1 MYNKILLPTDGSE
14 GMEIV
19 IDHALQVARRDDATI
34 HALYV
39 VDTATMGRL
48 PMDTSWEAVSG
59 LLQEEGQR
67 ALDAVREAAEGIAV
81 DGKITEGAPS
91 SEIVDYADAE
101 DVDLIIMGTHGRG
114 GLGRLLL
121 GSVAE
126 RVVRTATVPVL
137 TIRVGEP
144 PGVGES
150 EH

>member
-1 MYNKILLPTDGSE
+1 MYDKILLPTDGSE
-14 GMEIV
+14 GMV
-19 IDHALQVARRDDATI
+19 GVVDHALQVARRDDATI

-59 LLQEEGQR
+59 LLQEEGNQ
-67 ALDAVREAAEGIAV
+67 ALDAVRDAADDITVE
-81 DGKITEGAPS
+81 GKITEGAPS
-91 SEIVDYADAE
+91 REIVNYADAE
-101 DVDLIIMGTHGRG
+101 DIDLIIMGTHGRG

-126 RVVRTATVPVL
+126 RVVRTATVPVM

-144 PGVGES
+144 PEVSES
-150 EH
+150 GH